1 MRLSKRESVLVTILA
16 VLLIWFLGN
25 SRILEPAVKRRM
37 SARQECERLE
47 LERASVERFA
57 ASGVKVE
64 PSAEE
69 KQGAEFFY
77 EAMDDVAFDRMF
89 QRMAKESGLTIRRME
104 IGQPVSVSED
114 FDHLG
119 NALGGEVMRTQI
131 HLELAGTDVRKAM
144 RMADFIDS
152 EPASMA
158 VSYMEILRENRR
170 QASESEAAVQVV
182 CRMDVD
188 IYWIKPQTAG
198 KGAR

>member
-25 SRILEPAVKRRM
+25 GRILEPAVKRRL

-47 LERASVERFA
+47 LERTSVERFA

-64 PSAEE
+64 PPLEE
-69 KQGAEFFY
+69 EQEAEFFY

-119 NALGGEVMRTQI
+119 NTPGGEVMRTQI
-131 HLELAGTDVRKAM
+131 HLELAGADVRKAM

-170 QASESEAAVQVV
+170 TASEPEAAAQVV

-198 KGAR
+198 KGVK

>member
-47 LERASVERFA
+47 LERTSVERFA

-69 KQGAEFFY
+69 KQEAEFFY

-119 NALGGEVMRTQI
+119 NASGGEVMRTQI

-170 QASESEAAVQVV
+170 LASESEAAVQVV

>member
-69 KQGAEFFY
+69 KQEAEFFY
-77 EAMDDVAFDRMF
+77 ESMDDVAFDRMF

-119 NALGGEVMRTQI
+119 NASGGEVMRTQI
-131 HLELAGTDVRKAM
+131 YLELAGTDVRKAM

-170 QASESEAAVQVV
+170 LASESEAAVQVV